1 MSNKKLTTTKKLEYE
16 SIGKL
21 LESAYMANSD
31 IRAKVLWFSF
41 LRGLFYGLGIF
52 LAGTLVIGLIIWILG
67 LFDQVPLIGPF
78 IEKIV
83 NNLNSTPATK
93 L

>member
-1 MSNKKLTTTKKLEYE
+1 MSKTKLNARTKAEYQA
-16 SIGKL
+16 IGKL
-21 LESAYMANSD
+21 LEDTYMANSEYKSK
-31 IRAKVLWFSF
+31 ILWFSF

-52 LAGTLVIGLIIWILG
+52 IAGTLVIGVLIWVLG
-67 LFDQVPLIGPF
+67 LFDDVPLIGPF

-83 NNLNSTPATK
+83 NNLNSSPK